1 MHRHN
6 EVEAIL
12 NALQKE
18 SSVIDINVEFAFECV
33 MNEHA
38 GLNVNV
44 VILRVPVCLECHRYA
59 IPTLG
64 VNVAKAV
71 AHTLDDA
78 LGQNSWLN
86 KESRI
91 IIQVFIVIG
100 L

>member
-44 VILRVPVCLECHRYA
+44 VIL
-59 IPTLG
+59 
-64 VNVAKAV
+64 
-71 AHTLDDA
+71 
-78 LGQNSWLN
+78 
-86 KESRI
+86 
-91 IIQVFIVIG
+91 
-100 L
+100 

>member
-44 VILRVPVCLECHRYA
+44 VILRVPVGLEGDRH
-59 IPTLG
+59 
-64 VNVAKAV
+64 AV
-71 AHTLDDA
+71 PSFRVRMSQPVTHAFNDA
-78 LGQNSWLN
+78 LGQH
-86 KESRI
+86 SRL
-91 IIQVFIVIG
+91 QG
-100 L
+100 YS